1 MFEAKKETTYLG
13 GLSAPALK
21 VKVHLL
27 VHRKVLCI
35 PCLFLKIDMK
45 NILIFFVS
53 MSDPH
58 FTALE
63 PVRLTMR
70 KLECMYCF
78 KESTCNVIIE
88 YLFGLK
94 TCDDHKL
101 NAMRDCKAYMHN
113 NKLVRVKDARR
124 HPVLGR
130 FLSMLDELDT
140 FSVERSD
147 LTIHPGWRVIQ
158 DDESWDPVFI
168 TYTTGWAIP
177 VFLKEGSSRIT
188 KQVPIINFLNPAIH
202 VASSE
207 LRTCIEDAIDCLNE
221 GVYRAEAEEFQKAK
235 EQDRVGAVAEIEGV
249 QNVFYEGQATRVYLT
264 HGRVAEEPATDPA

>member
-1 MFEAKKETTYLG
+1 
-13 GLSAPALK
+13 
-21 VKVHLL
+21 
-27 VHRKVLCI
+27 
-35 PCLFLKIDMK
+35 
-45 NILIFFVS
+45 

-70 KLECMYCF
+70 KMECMYCF
-78 KESTCNVIIE
+78 KEDTHTVLIE
-88 YLFGLK
+88 YLFGMK
-94 TCDDHKL
+94 TCAEHKP
-101 NAMRDCKAYMHN
+101 NAERDCKAYMH
-113 NKLVRVKDARR
+113 KQKIVRIRDARR

-130 FLSMLDELDT
+130 FLSMLDELGT

-158 DDESWDPVFI
+158 DDEYWDPVFI
-168 TYTTGWAIP
+168 KHDVSWSIP
-177 VFLKEGSSRIT
+177 TFIKEGSSRIT

-207 LRTCIEDAIDCLNE
+207 LRTCIDEVLDCLND
-221 GVYRAEAEEFQKAK
+221 GIYKAEADEFQKAK

-249 QNVFYEGQATRVYLT
+249 QTIFYEGQATRVYFT
-264 HGRVAEEPATDPA
+264 HGRVAEVPASDPT

>member
-1 MFEAKKETTYLG
+1 
-13 GLSAPALK
+13 
-21 VKVHLL
+21 
-27 VHRKVLCI
+27 
-35 PCLFLKIDMK
+35 
-45 NILIFFVS
+45 

-70 KLECMYCF
+70 KMECMYCF
-78 KESTCNVIIE
+78 KEDTHTVLIE

-94 TCDDHKL
+94 TCDEHKL
-101 NAMRDCKAYMHN
+101 NAERDCKAYMHEQ
-113 NKLVRVKDARR
+113 KIVRMRDARR

-130 FLSMLDELDT
+130 FLSMLDELGT
-140 FSVERSD
+140 FCVERSD

-158 DDESWDPVFI
+158 DDEHWDPVFI
-168 TYTTGWAIP
+168 KHDASWSIP
-177 VFLKEGSSRIT
+177 TFIREGPSRIT

-207 LRTCIEDAIDCLNE
+207 LRTCIDEVLDCLNE
-221 GVYRAEAEEFQKAK
+221 GIYKAEAEEFLKAK